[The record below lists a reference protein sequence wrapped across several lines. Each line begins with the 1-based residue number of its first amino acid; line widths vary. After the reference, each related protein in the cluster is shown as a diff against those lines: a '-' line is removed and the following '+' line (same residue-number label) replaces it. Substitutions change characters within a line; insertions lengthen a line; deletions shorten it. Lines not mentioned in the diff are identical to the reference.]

1 MQPALANATPNQKAK
16 SKGAE
21 IIHEYKYAIK
31 GFAVKVQND
40 KVLEM
45 IKKNNP
51 SIVLIEPD
59 YEVQTFA
66 PQVLPNGINRVD
78 ADLSSIASGY
88 GKNLVD
94 VDIAIIDTGINL
106 SHPDLYVYKQKTF

>member
-21 IIHEYKYAIK
+21 IIHEYKQSIK

-59 YEVQTFA
+59 YEVQAFA

-78 ADLSSIASGY
+78 ADLSSTASIN
-88 GKNLVD
+88 KIENNLD
-94 VDIAIIDTGINL
+94 VDIAIIDTGIDL
-106 SHPDLYVYKQKTF
+106 SRDDSSVY